1 MDTDAK
7 SGKMV
12 FKAILLISTKSK
24 HHSVQSY
31 SSAPIAA
38 VHKT

>member
-7 SGKMV
+7 SGKIV
-12 FKAILLISTKSK
+12 FKVILLISTKSK

-31 SSAPIAA
+31 SSAPIDA